1 MTTEKPKL
9 SPQEFHSLPYA
20 KRLDTMVKLYI
31 ALCTP
36 EDLIVNKRL
45 NKVYFALRRHFIKE
59 SPMVIQCFYDWLY
72 TLEDKVPID
81 LTTAYQRVEQHR
93 VTMRMQNNAPKE
105 TVKPYDSLL
114 DCLGRL

>member
-1 MTTEKPKL
+1 MTTEKKPL
-9 SPQEFHSLPYA
+9 SPQEFHNLPYA
-20 KRLDTMVKLYI
+20 KRLDIVVKLYI
-31 ALCTP
+31 ERCTP
-36 EDLIVNKRL
+36 EELIVNKKL

-59 SPMVIQCFYDWLY
+59 QPMTLQCFYDWLY
-72 TLEDKVPID
+72 TLTDKVPID

-93 VTMRMQNNAPKE
+93 VTMRMQCNAPEK